1 MLGRCEM
8 GFPENVVKQAWER
21 AGGQCECRRRT
32 HSHFYTPC
40 GKVLVWE
47 NRSKE
52 GRGGWE
58 THHITID
65 GGDVLSNCEI
75 LCSDCSGVRPSST
88 PV

>member
-1 MLGRCEM
+1 M

-21 AGGQCECRRRT
+21 AGGQCECRKRT

-47 NRSKE
+47 NRGKI

-58 THHITID
+58 AQHIAT
-65 GGDVLSNCEI
+65 GSDVLSNCEI
-75 LCSDCSGVRPSST
+75 LCSDCGGIRQFSI